1 MSGAESVQVSVE
13 NTGELGRRVTVEVPA
28 DRIDNQVD
36 KRIRDLGRKVKLKG
50 FRPGKVP
57 MNVLRQRYGDQ
68 VREEVLNDV
77 MRETFQEA
85 VSNENLR
92 PAVTPEITARG
103 RQSGENLEYTAEFE
117 VYPELGDIDVSGL
130 QLERPQ
136 VEVQESD
143 VDGMIETLRA
153 QRREWQQ
160 VDRGATEGDL
170 VVIQYSA
177 ESGDARHPA
186 EGTER
191 AGTVLGSDA
200 LFADLE
206 KSLDGVKKDDE
217 KSVSVSFPDDF
228 RVQELAG
235 ESGQVHFQVVSV
247 SEGTMPDV
255 DEEFVRSFG
264 ISSGDIGEFRKEVR
278 ANLERELHQTVMER
292 LRSQVVDGLIRSHEN
307 LDLPQ
312 KLVEQEAENLQR
324 QAQGGQ
330 QDGKPPALSAF
341 MDQARRRVTAG
352 FLLNEIASQNQLQA
366 DPGRVRDKI
375 GEIAATYEQPEQV
388 IEAYQN
394 DPRLV
399 ENVRSLVLEEQVV
412 EWIVEHAAV
421 TDKPMSF
428 NALMRPGADSQ
439 TEAST

>member
-1 MSGAESVQVSVE
+1 MQVSVE

-28 DRIDNQVD
+28 DRIDSQVD
-36 KRIRDLGRKVKLKG
+36 KRIRDLGKQVKLKG

-77 MRETFQEA
+77 MRETFQQA
-85 VSNENLR
+85 MNDENLR
-92 PAVTPEITARG
+92 PAVTPEITAKG

-117 VYPELGDIDVSGL
+117 VYPELDGIDVSKL
-130 QLERPQ
+130 ELERPQ
-136 VEVQESD
+136 AEVTDAD
-143 VDGMIETLRA
+143 VDTMIETLQA
-153 QRREWQQ
+153 QRRDWQQ
-160 VDRGATEGDL
+160 VDREAREGDL

-177 ESGDARHPA
+177 EAGEARHPA

-206 KSLDGVKKDDE
+206 KSLEGVKKGDQ
-217 KSVSVSFPDDF
+217 KTVPVAFPGDF
-228 RVQELAG
+228 RVEALAG
-235 ESGQVHFQVVSV
+235 ESGQVHFEVVSV
-247 SEGTMPDV
+247 SEGKVPEV
-255 DEEFVRSFG
+255 DEEFIRSFG
-264 ISSGDIGEFRKEVR
+264 IASGDMEEFRTEVR
-278 ANLERELHQTVMER
+278 RNLERELHQTVMER
-292 LRSQVVDGLIRSHEN
+292 LRAQVVEGLIQSHQD
-307 LDLPQ
+307 LDLPE

-330 QDGKPPALSAF
+330 QGGEAPALSAF

-352 FLLNEIASQNQLQA
+352 FLLNEIARQNSLQA
-366 DPGRVRDKI
+366 DSGRVREKI

-388 IEAYQN
+388 IEAYQS

-439 TEAST
+439 TEANS

>member
-1 MSGAESVQVSVE
+1 MQVSVE
-13 NTGELGRRVTVEVPA
+13 STGELGRRVTVEVPA
-28 DRIDNQVD
+28 DRIDSQVD
-36 KRIRDLGRKVKLKG
+36 KRIRDLGRRVRLKG

-77 MRETFQEA
+77 MRETFQQA
-85 VSNENLR
+85 MSDENLR
-92 PAVTPEITARG
+92 PAVTPEITAKG

-117 VYPELGDIDVSGL
+117 VYPELDGVDVSQL
-130 QLERPQ
+130 TLERPQ
-136 VEVQESD
+136 AEVTDAD
-143 VDGMIETLRA
+143 VDTMIETLRE

-160 VDRGATEGDL
+160 VDREAREGDL

-177 ESGDARHPA
+177 EAGDARHPA

-206 KSLDGVKKDDE
+206 KSLEGVKKGDE
-217 KSVSVSFPDDF
+217 KTVSVTFPEDF
-228 RVQELAG
+228 RVEGLAG
-235 ESGQVHFQVVSV
+235 KPGQVHFQVVSV
-247 SEGTMPDV
+247 SEGRMPEL
-255 DEEFVRSFG
+255 DEEFIRSFG
-264 ISSGDIGEFRKEVR
+264 ISSGDVEEFRREVR
-278 ANLERELHQTVMER
+278 NNLERELHQTVMER
-292 LRSQVVDGLIRSHEN
+292 LRAQVVEGLIRSHQ
-307 LDLPQ
+307 DLELPE

-330 QDGKPPALSAF
+330 QGGDAPALSAF

-352 FLLNEIASQNQLQA
+352 FLLNEIARQNGLQA
-366 DPGRVRDKI
+366 DPGRVREKI

-388 IEAYQN
+388 IEAYQS
-394 DPRLV
+394 DPRLL

-412 EWIVEHAAV
+412 EWIVDHADV
-421 TDKPMSF
+421 TDQPMSF

-439 TEAST
+439 TEANS